1 MIFNGAGK
9 VLGSES
15 DSDDED
21 AEEDDDEAARL
32 LRLRFRRLGAAG
44 FAAGMIWVVVVQI
57 QVILSFSCRFG
68 NRISSCSAN
77 IL

>member
-1 MIFNGAGK
+1 MIFNGAGR

-15 DSDDED
+15 DSDEED
-21 AEEDDDEAARL
+21 AEEEDDEAARL
-32 LRLRFRRLGAAG
+32 FRLRFRRLGAAG
-44 FAAGMIWVVVVQI
+44 FAAGMVVQI

-68 NRISSCSAN
+68 NRNLSSCSAN